1 MKNFLKPFIWVI
13 SWLLLLS
20 WVFAMVQ
27 WNNSKLELSQ
37 KSMVFTDDGT
47 VWWDMVAWIN
57 TGWDSIFYWPLL
69 DGGLN
74 PFLTGYTETDPIF
87 TANSG
92 DYIPFS
98 WSDTEVYWT
107 IKFQQWAWLWSNP
120 WVLDFGVASIR
131 SVNPWLWSP
140 YFEIYNSGWIWA
152 PFSSIRIEDDLIK
165 FHYIS
170 WGLWWTIHKLEL
182 WEWALEYKWDYS
194 GNFVD

>member
-69 DGGLN
+69 DGEWN
-74 PFLTGYTETDPIF
+74 PFLTGYTETDPAF
-87 TANSG
+87 TANSVI
-92 DYIPFS
+92 Y
-98 WSDTEVYWT
+98 T
-107 IKFQQWAWLWSNP
+107 IFLKWYRGILNYKVPTMSLTMKQSL
-120 WVLDFGVASIR
+120 SIR
-131 SVNPWLWSP
+131 FWCSTNTVGKPLIMKPLFW
-140 YFEIYNSGWIWA
+140 
-152 PFSSIRIEDDLIK
+152 DL
-165 FHYIS
+165 
-170 WGLWWTIHKLEL
+170 
-182 WEWALEYKWDYS
+182 
-194 GNFVD
+194 